1 MLYVLPISIDFPT
14 TFYTFLFIKQ
24 SQYMLSIGDQICIN
38 YDRRVYYNV
47 TCGTVTLN
55 DTTKSIYVINYL
67 HQNVSIENLIVSWQC
82 MWIS

>member
-82 MWIS
+82 IWIS

>member
-1 MLYVLPISIDFPT
+1 
-14 TFYTFLFIKQ
+14 
-24 SQYMLSIGDQICIN
+24 MLSIGDQICIN